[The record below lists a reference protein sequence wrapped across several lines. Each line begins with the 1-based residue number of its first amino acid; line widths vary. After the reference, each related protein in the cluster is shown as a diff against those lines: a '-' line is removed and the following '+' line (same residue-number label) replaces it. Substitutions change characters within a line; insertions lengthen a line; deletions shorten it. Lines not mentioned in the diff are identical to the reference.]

1 VISLSPLMSKGVT
14 GCALVVGLMLGASL
28 EASAAITARQSLING
43 KIDETQ
49 LVTLPGNVRPEANAS
64 HDRGPVADS
73 MPLNHLQLVLGR
85 DQFGHLRLGQVVYS
99 RDALG

>member
-1 VISLSPLMSKGVT
+1 MTLHSPLLSKGVT
-14 GCALVVGLMLGASL
+14 GCALVLGFMLGASV
-28 EASAAITARQSLING
+28 EASAITVRQPLIND